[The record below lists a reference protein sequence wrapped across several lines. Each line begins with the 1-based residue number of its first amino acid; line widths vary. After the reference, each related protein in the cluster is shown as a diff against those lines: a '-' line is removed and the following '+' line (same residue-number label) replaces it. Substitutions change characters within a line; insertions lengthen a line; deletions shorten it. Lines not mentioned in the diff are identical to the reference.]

1 MYDYTNSMY
10 GMSYTVQK
18 KRRVEWLR
26 RLVKEVVGLAKSGVG
41 LERKKN
47 EGTVSLRVVVV
58 LVERGVNLGWIVKR
72 QSKVV

>member
-1 MYDYTNSMY
+1 MAIVIDCMECHKLSKKKAG
-10 GMSYTVQK
+10 GMVT
-18 KRRVEWLR
+18 EP
-26 RLVKEVVGLAKSGVG
+26 VKVVVGLAKSGVG

>member
-1 MYDYTNSMY
+1 MAILIVCMECHKLST
-10 GMSYTVQK
+10 K

-26 RLVKEVVGLAKSGVG
+26 RPVKVVVGRAKSGLG

-47 EGTVSLRVVVV
+47 EKTVPLRVVVV
-58 LVERGVNLGWIVKR
+58 LVVRGVNLGLIVKR

>member
-1 MYDYTNSMY
+1 M
-10 GMSYTVQK
+10 
-18 KRRVEWLR
+18 
-26 RLVKEVVGLAKSGVG
+26 VVGKGKSGVG

-47 EGTVSLRVVVV
+47 EKTVSLRVAVV

>member
-1 MYDYTNSMY
+1 M
-10 GMSYTVQK
+10 
-18 KRRVEWLR
+18 
-26 RLVKEVVGLAKSGVG
+26 VVGLANSGVG

-58 LVERGVNLGWIVKR
+58 LVERGVNLGWIVER

>member
-1 MYDYTNSMY
+1 MAILIVCMECHKLST
-10 GMSYTVQK
+10 K

-26 RLVKEVVGLAKSGVG
+26 RLVKVVVGRAKSGVG

-47 EGTVSLRVVVV
+47 EKTVSLRVVVV
-58 LVERGVNLGWIVKR
+58 LVVRGVNLGWIVKR